1 MDIRELIEYVRARDG
16 GMSYGEMVERAR
28 AAGFPHMNKSTL
40 SRLSTQPVRDFPTY
54 NMRALSAALAVPVLD
69 IILACAESLGL
80 VVWRP
85 DDEATTDGEGCGTTV
100 ITTVEHTSAEV
111 EAVRKRVH
119 HIAVTWQIST
129 GNVEITDGKPDALD

>member
-16 GMSYGEMVERAR
+16 FSYGDMVDRAR
-28 AAGFPHMNKSTL
+28 DAGFPHMNKSTL
-40 SRLSTQPVRDFPTY
+40 SRLATGPVKDFPTY

-85 DDEATTDGEGCGTTV
+85 DDEATGGGEGGGATV

-111 EAVRKRVH
+111 EAVRNRVH

-129 GNVEITDGKPDALD
+129 GNVEITDGKPDTLD